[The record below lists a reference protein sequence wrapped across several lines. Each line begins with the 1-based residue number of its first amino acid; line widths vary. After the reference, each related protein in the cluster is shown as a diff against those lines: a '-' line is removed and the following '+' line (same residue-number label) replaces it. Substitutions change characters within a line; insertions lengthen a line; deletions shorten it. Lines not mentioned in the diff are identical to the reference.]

1 MEGVIAAII
10 LTAIAVGVI
19 LTVYVGKRNR
29 AKQTLLVDK
38 PSQKKSAEWK
48 ASQKYALVSFLISSL
63 NKLQEI
69 ENKSILCHE
78 LILWH
83 ENRMNALKF
92 LRRKGEPQK
101 ESEAIGLVQGDL

>member
-38 PSQKKSAEWK
+38 PSQKKLDN
-48 ASQKYALVSFLISSL
+48 SQG
-63 NKLQEI
+63 
-69 ENKSILCHE
+69 
-78 LILWH
+78 
-83 ENRMNALKF
+83 NRQKKEKIVDKKF
-92 LRRKGEPQK
+92 K
-101 ESEAIGLVQGDL
+101 

>member
-38 PSQKKSAEWK
+38 PSQKKSVEWK
-48 ASQKYALVSFLISSL
+48 ASQKYALVSFLIIDHYGR
-63 NKLQEI
+63 NTF
-69 ENKSILCHE
+69 
-78 LILWH
+78 
-83 ENRMNALKF
+83 R
-92 LRRKGEPQK
+92 
-101 ESEAIGLVQGDL
+101 